1 MVCDFSN
8 NAAIKALVK
17 KGLGITL
24 ISKNAVIDDI
34 RKGDLVSIDVDDPNL
49 VRRFYITYHKEKYF
63 TKTIAEFVAAVNSW
77 AADYMESSAS
87 FR

>member
-1 MVCDFSN
+1 MLYVIFSN
-8 NAAIKALVK
+8 NVAIKTLVK

-34 RKGDLVSIDVDDPNL
+34 RKGDLVSIYVDDPNL

-63 TKTIAEFVAAVNSW
+63 TRTIAEFVAVVNNWSTE
-77 AADYMESSAS
+77 YMKSLTA
-87 FR
+87 